1 MKNLDIHSN
10 TRAARLIHVIGNR
23 QIWEVHYPWLEGT
36 SIMVMEGSNILC
48 LQRKP

>member
-1 MKNLDIHSN
+1 MKNLEINSN

-23 QIWEVHYPWLEGT
+23 QIWEVHYPWLKGT
-36 SIMVMEGSNILC
+36 SLMVMEGSKILC